1 MPLVTLDRVSMAYG
15 HVPLLDQA
23 SLQIEPRERV
33 CVIGRNGTGKSTL
46 LRIVHGDE
54 APQDGTVW
62 RAAGLRIGR
71 LTQDA
76 PLAGDGLVFD
86 AVAEG
91 LGNLGDEQWQA
102 EQRVRLVLSRLQ
114 LPADARVATLSGGW
128 RRRVL
133 LARALV
139 GEPDLLLLDEPTNHL
154 DLETMSWLETFLMD
168 YAGTVLFVT
177 HDRVFLQRLATRIV
191 ELDRGRLT
199 SWPGD
204 YATFLQRKEEWLAN
218 EEVQH
223 AKFDKR
229 LAEEEAW
236 LRQGIKAR
244 RTRNEGR
251 VRALLAMREARAARR
266 ARIGGVELRAELSD
280 RTGQV
285 VFEAERIAKSFAGT
299 PVVTDLTV
307 RVMRGDRIGLI
318 GPNGSGKTTLLKML
332 MGEIAPDSG
341 EVRRGT
347 NVQIAYYD
355 QQREQLDPE
364 RTVWETVANGHD
376 TVIVNGQPQH
386 VHGYLRNFLFPPE
399 RSLSPVKALSGG
411 ERNRLLLAR
420 LFARPI
426 NVLVLDEPTNDL
438 DIETLELL
446 EEWLTTWP
454 GTLLLVSHDRA
465 FIDHVVT
472 STLVFEGEGR
482 VVEYPGGYEDWLRQ
496 RPKTNNASA
505 PQRTAVA
512 ARPPEPAGSPSRPR
526 KLSYKEQQEFD
537 QLPARIE
544 ALESEQQQLHAL
556 VSSSEFYLQPAAE
569 IARTLARL
577 EELDIL
583 LLDSYARWDEFDSR
597 TAGLPR

>member
-1 MPLVTLDRVSMAYG
+1 MMT
-15 HVPLLDQA
+15 
-23 SLQIEPRERV
+23 
-33 CVIGRNGTGKSTL
+33 
-46 LRIVHGDE
+46 
-54 APQDGTVW
+54 
-62 RAAGLRIGR
+62 
-71 LTQDA
+71 
-76 PLAGDGLVFD
+76 
-86 AVAEG
+86 
-91 LGNLGDEQWQA
+91 
-102 EQRVRLVLSRLQ
+102 
-114 LPADARVATLSGGW
+114 
-128 RRRVL
+128 
-133 LARALV
+133 
-139 GEPDLLLLDEPTNHL
+139 
-154 DLETMSWLETFLMD
+154 WLETFLVD

-177 HDRVFLQRLATRIV
+177 HDRVFLQRVATRIV

-204 YATFLQRKEEWLAN
+204 YAAFLNRKEEWLAN
-218 EEVQH
+218 EAAND

-229 LAEEEAW
+229 LADEEAW

-251 VRALLAMREARAARR
+251 VRALLAMRAERAARR
-266 ARIGGVELRAELSD
+266 ARIGGVQLRAEMSD

-285 VFEAERIAKSFAGT
+285 VFEAERIAKSFAGR
-299 PVVTDLTV
+299 PVVADLTL

-332 MGEIAPDSG
+332 LGELAPDSG

-347 NVQIAYYD
+347 NVQVAYYD

-364 RTVWETVANGHD
+364 RTVWETVADGHD
-376 TVIVNGQPQH
+376 TVMVNGQPQH
-386 VHGYLRNFLFPPE
+386 VHGYLRNFLFAPE
-399 RSLSPVKALSGG
+399 RALSPVKALSGG

-496 RPKTNNASA
+496 RPKTSSA
-505 PQRTAVA
+505 PARTAVTTRA
-512 ARPPEPAGSPSRPR
+512 LGPDVVQSRPR
-526 KLSYKEQQEFD
+526 KLSYKEQLEFD

-544 ALESEQQQLHAL
+544 ALESEQQQLHDVVAGPL
-556 VSSSEFYLQPAAE
+556 FYTQPAAE
-569 IARTLARL
+569 IARTLA
-577 EELDIL
+577 
-583 LLDSYARWDEFDSR
+583 
-597 TAGLPR
+597 